1 MMDRGENRSSF
12 LAHCHYVNSPLIAEA
27 LALREALICCIEK
40 GILHVYCET
49 DSLKLVK
56 TLNKGSP
63 TAELYGIVA
72 EILCLSEAFE
82 SISFVWIKRCKNRD
96 ADALAKQ
103 AFWNESSVMAPLD
116 FGV

>member
-1 MMDRGENRSSF
+1 MDRDGNRSSF
-12 LAHCHYVNSPLIAEA
+12 LAHCHFVNSPLIAEA

-40 GILHVYCET
+40 GILHVCCES

-56 TLNKGSP
+56 TLNKGPP

-72 EILCLSEAFE
+72 DILCLSEAFT
-82 SISFVWIKRCKNRD
+82 SISFGWIKRCENRD

-103 AFWNESSVMAPLD
+103 ALWNESSVMAPLT